1 MAWSFG
7 IAVLVV
13 ACAAQFKQQE
23 QVLQQPSR
31 INCATAEGDIRILQN
46 DKAHVA
52 QQVVMGVTA
61 IAPAALVLGVVTG
74 TEQTKLQVASGDYNS
89 MIDQRIAEI
98 KRTCRL
104 P

>member
-1 MAWSFG
+1 MAWSLG

-23 QVLQQPSR
+23 QALQQPSR
-31 INCATAEGDIRILQN
+31 INCATAEGDIRMLQN
-46 DKAHVA
+46 EKAHVA
-52 QQVVMGVTA
+52 QQVAMGVTA
-61 IAPAALVLGVVTG
+61 IAPAGLVLGVVTG

-89 MIDQRIAEI
+89 MIGQRIAEI

>member
-1 MAWSFG
+1 MAWSLG

-23 QVLQQPSR
+23 QALQQPSR
-31 INCATAEGDIRILQN
+31 INCATAEGDIRMLQN

-52 QQVVMGVTA
+52 QQVAMGVTA
-61 IAPAALVLGVVTG
+61 IAPAGLVLGVVTG

-89 MIDQRIAEI
+89 RIDQRIAEI

>member
-13 ACAAQFKQQE
+13 ACAAQFKQQG
-23 QVLQQPSR
+23 QALQQPSR
-31 INCATAEGDIRILQN
+31 INCATAEGDIRMLQN
-46 DKAHVA
+46 EKAHVA
-52 QQVVMGVTA
+52 QQVAMGVTA
-61 IAPAALVLGVVTG
+61 IAPAGLVLGVVTG

-89 MIDQRIAEI
+89 RIDQRIAEI

>member
-1 MAWSFG
+1 M
-7 IAVLVV
+7 
-13 ACAAQFKQQE
+13 
-23 QVLQQPSR
+23 
-31 INCATAEGDIRILQN
+31 LQN

-61 IAPAALVLGVVTG
+61 IAPAGVVLGVVTG
-74 TEQTKLQVASGDYNS
+74 TEQTKWQVASDDYNS

>member
-1 MAWSFG
+1 LRRTIS
-7 IAVLVV
+7 
-13 ACAAQFKQQE
+13 QQE
-23 QVLQQPSR
+23 QALQQPSR
-31 INCATAEGDIRILQN
+31 INCATAEGDIRMLQN

-52 QQVVMGVTA
+52 QQVAMGVTA
-61 IAPAALVLGVVTG
+61 IAPAGLVLGVVTG

-89 MIDQRIAEI
+89 RIDQRIAEI